1 MCDNSAIV
9 DAINNRSIRSD
20 AINPLQLLFLTA
32 ALYDIDI
39 SACWLS
45 SEDNWIADSLSRFD
59 FKRLTNF
66 QLDRLF
72 DLSRREPG
80 TPMFKLRQR
89 LQAYF
94 GTDLLQ
100 VPDLHTPSPEPN
112 TSHLHNITDTNPSG
126 SPNQSPKWK
135 QSRRHISQANTAVPA
150 GILTDEVKGMGHWK
164 SDAVRYSPKSTTQAQ
179 LFSANRR
186 LQVAPSSS
194 TSTLTFAPG
203 TSNRS
208 RESS

>member
-1 MCDNSAIV
+1 MCDNSAIM
-9 DAINNRSIRSD
+9 DAINNRSIQSD

-59 FKRLTNF
+59 FKRLANF
-66 QLDRLF
+66 QLDWLF
-72 DLSRREPG
+72 DLSRRKPG

-100 VPDLHTPSPEPN
+100 VPDLHIPLPGPNMSNSPD
-112 TSHLHNITDTNPSG
+112 ITDTNPS
-126 SPNQSPKWK
+126 PV
-135 QSRRHISQANTAVPA
+135 TF
-150 GILTDEVKGMGHWK
+150 K
-164 SDAVRYSPKSTTQAQ
+164 S
-179 LFSANRR
+179 L
-186 LQVAPSSS
+186 
-194 TSTLTFAPG
+194 
-203 TSNRS
+203 
-208 RESS
+208 